1 MTKKMELTKTVSKRM
16 NWLDWMK
23 TIGMY
28 LIVYGHYTSY
38 AHEFIYTFS
47 VPLFF
52 VISSFL
58 FKKEENLRTFF
69 KKNFYNLILPM
80 LLMVILVQ
88 IRKNVPSILNGTFE
102 VTKIPQI
109 CLGFLMGDQKVLGA
123 CWFIY
128 TLFVIK
134 VILQI
139 TPISK
144 YLHIIISFI
153 FSIACICLA
162 KHEIYLQNAVV
173 NVSLSYPFFII
184 GLTLKKHKES
194 LNNGFGRKNEFAM
207 FLFFI
212 LVTSIC
218 TYLNGN
224 VWVYLNDYGKS
235 FILYIIGGFCG
246 TAIIYMLCKWLDNVR
261 LSAVT
266 TISNGSIVI
275 LGLHFMFIGYTKIS
289 PSLDFI
295 SALVLLLL
303 FVPVIKLCERYCPII
318 LGLYRIK
325 K

>member
-1 MTKKMELTKTVSKRM
+1 MELAKTVNKRM
-16 NWLDWMK
+16 NWIDWMK
-23 TIGMY
+23 AIGMY

-38 AHEFIYTFS
+38 GHEFIYTFS

-52 VISSFL
+52 VISGFL
-58 FKKEENLRTFF
+58 FKKEESIRTFF

-80 LLMVILVQ
+80 LLMVILVE
-88 IRKNVPSILNGTFE
+88 IRKNAPLILNGTFE
-102 VTKIPQI
+102 VTKIPKI

-139 TPISK
+139 TPTSK

-162 KHEIYLQNAVV
+162 KHEIYLQNAVA
-173 NVSLSYPFFII
+173 NVFLSYPFFII
-184 GLTLKKHKES
+184 GLTLKKYKES
-194 LNNGFGRKNEFAM
+194 LNKGFDRKKEIAM

-218 TYLNGN
+218 TEFNGN

-246 TAIIYMLCKWLDNVR
+246 TAIIYMLCKWLDNVK
-261 LSAVT
+261 LSAVS

-275 LGLHFMFIGYTKIS
+275 LGLHYYFIRYTKIT
-289 PSLDFI
+289 PSLDFC

-303 FVPVIKLCERYCPII
+303 FVPVIKFCERYCPII

>member
-1 MTKKMELTKTVSKRM
+1 MELAKTVNKRM

-23 TIGMY
+23 AIGMY

-38 AHEFIYTFS
+38 GHEFIYTFS

-52 VISSFL
+52 VISGFL
-58 FKKEENLRTFF
+58 FKKEENIRTFF
-69 KKNFYNLILPM
+69 KKNFYNLLLPM

-88 IRKNVPSILNGTFE
+88 IRKNVPLILNGTFE

-109 CLGFLMGDQKVLGA
+109 CLGFLIGDQKVLGA

-128 TLFVIK
+128 TLFIIK
-134 VILQI
+134 AILQI
-139 TPISK
+139 TPTSK
-144 YLHIIISFI
+144 HLHIIISFI
-153 FSIACICLA
+153 FSIICIWLA
-162 KHEIYLQNAVV
+162 KNENYLQNAIA
-173 NVSLSYPFFII
+173 NVFLSYPFFII
-184 GLTLKKHKES
+184 GLALKKYKES
-194 LNNGFGRKNEFAM
+194 LNKGFGKKNEIAM

-212 LVTSIC
+212 LITGIC
-218 TYLNGN
+218 TYFNGN

-261 LSAVT
+261 LSAVS

-275 LGLHFMFIGYTKIS
+275 LGLHYMFIRYTKIA
-289 PSLDFI
+289 PSLDLV

-303 FVPVIKLCERYCPII
+303 FVPIIKLCERYCPII
-318 LGLYRIK
+318 LGFYRIK

>member
-1 MTKKMELTKTVSKRM
+1 MTNKMELAKTVNKRM

-23 TIGMY
+23 AIGMY

-52 VISSFL
+52 VISGFL
-58 FKKEENLRTFF
+58 FKKEENIKTFF
-69 KKNFYNLILPM
+69 KKNFYNLLLPM

-88 IRKNVPSILNGTFE
+88 IRKNVPLILNGTFE

-134 VILQI
+134 AILQI
-139 TPISK
+139 TPTSK

-153 FSIACICLA
+153 FSIACICLV
-162 KHEIYLQNAVV
+162 KHEIYLQNAVA
-173 NVSLSYPFFII
+173 NVFLSYPFFII
-184 GLTLKKHKES
+184 GLILKKHKES
-194 LNNGFGRKNEFAM
+194 LNKGFGKKNEIAM

-212 LVTSIC
+212 LITGIC
-218 TYLNGN
+218 TYFNGN
-224 VWVYLNDYGKS
+224 VWVYLNDYGKN

-246 TAIIYMLCKWLDNVR
+246 TAIIFILCKWLNNIK
-261 LSAVT
+261 LSVVS

-275 LGLHFMFIGYTKIS
+275 LGLHFMFIGYTKIT
-289 PSLDFI
+289 PSLDFVC
-295 SALVLLLL
+295 ALILLML
-303 FVPVIKLCERYCPII
+303 FIPVIKLCEKQCPYII
-318 LGLYRIK
+318 GVYRIK